1 MSVSPGARSLAPS
14 LSVSSFQVLTCPLG
28 SPVWLGRG
36 GAGRLVA
43 PHGHSLFMCCPP
55 PFLSFGASA
64 SSGLSGL
71 GKKKNLGGMWAG
83 ELAGNWSLVPSAGHT
98 QRFPLDPHKL
108 GFEEIQPPPGFLPSG
123 VLSWKK
129 EAFAGPETPDPQPG
143 QQSQP
148 YCPCLFCGQGIAPMP
163 AAKATL

>member
-1 MSVSPGARSLAPS
+1 MAIAFSCATPP
-14 LSVSSFQVLTCPLG
+14 LSCPLV
-28 SPVWLGRG
+28 PLPPL
-36 GAGRLVA
+36 AF
-43 PHGHSLFMCCPP
+43 HGWE
-55 PFLSFGASA
+55 
-64 SSGLSGL
+64 
-71 GKKKNLGGMWAG
+71 KKNLGGMWDG
-83 ELAGNWSLVPSAGHT
+83 ELAGHWSLVPSAGHT

-143 QQSQP
+143 QPSQP

>member
-1 MSVSPGARSLAPS
+1 MLP
-14 LSVSSFQVLTCPLG
+14 
-28 SPVWLGRG
+28 
-36 GAGRLVA
+36 
-43 PHGHSLFMCCPP
+43 PP

-64 SSGLSGL
+64 SSGLSGVE
-71 GKKKNLGGMWAG
+71 KKNLGGMWDG
-83 ELAGNWSLVPSAGHT
+83 ELAGNWSLVPSADHT
-98 QRFPLDPHKL
+98 QRFPSGSHKL

-148 YCPCLFCGQGIAPMP
+148 YCPCLLGGQGIAQMP
-163 AAKATL
+163 TAKGTLELQQPCLLVVSTHGSLLPHGWDSLCCWNSHLVRA